1 MPVLTGRF
9 RGSSSEGH
17 PETLVAVVRKKR
29 KSDEFVQPSLLGSM
43 LCHRLYG
50 RSGHSCL
57 SPGRRACTDVGA
69 IGTFSAAGCGLW
81 QSAIAS
87 FRQGQFP
94 DAYGRFIRLANLG
107 HADSARYALLM
118 CEHGL
123 DLFGRDWDCAPHS
136 VESWARVAGIAARTI
151 AARRHGNTSPPS
163 ASGRR

>member
-1 MPVLTGRF
+1 MKSFNPRFLARCCAIASMAAAATAASAQGAVPVRM
-9 RGSSSEGH
+9 SAQSE
-17 PETLVAVVRKKR
+17 
-29 KSDEFVQPSLLGSM
+29 PSAQL
-43 LCHRLYG
+43 
-50 RSGHSCL
+50 
-57 SPGRRACTDVGA
+57 D
-69 IGTFSAAGCGLW
+69 AAFG
-81 QSAIAS
+81 SAIAS

-136 VESWARVAGIAARTI
+136 VEYWARVAGFAAPTI